1 MEARRR
7 WKKSAIG
14 ATTVTLIPST
24 TGGAGEAH
32 PAHIAPT
39 QVVIT
44 YPSTP
49 PTEFWGTVTTDG
61 IEYEEIIRRVS

>member
-1 MEARRR
+1 MVSRNR

-24 TGGAGEAH
+24 KGGG
-32 PAHIAPT
+32 PSPSYIAPT
-39 QVVIT
+39 QIVIT

-49 PTEFWGTVTTDG
+49 PVDLWGTTTTDG
-61 IEYEEIIRRVS
+61 VEYEETIFRTSV